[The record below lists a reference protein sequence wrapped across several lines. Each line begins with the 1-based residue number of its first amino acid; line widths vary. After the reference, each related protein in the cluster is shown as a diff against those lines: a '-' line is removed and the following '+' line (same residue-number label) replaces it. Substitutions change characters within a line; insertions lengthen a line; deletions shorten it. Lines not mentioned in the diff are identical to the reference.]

1 VVAEGELAGKVVV
14 RVNAKYFR
22 PAEVRAARPRLPHG
36 QILLDSRGA
45 VLRLDVLDPIEEQ
58 MGQGY

>member
-1 VVAEGELAGKVVV
+1 MVAEGELAGKIVV

-36 QILLDSRGA
+36 LILLDSWGA
-45 VLRLDVLDPIEEQ
+45 VLRLDVLDQ
-58 MGQGY
+58 V